1 MEKINYD
8 ITDYEKNIENKQYNI
23 LDSAVYDAIVV
34 GAGHAGCEACLA
46 LARTGQKTLII
57 NLVRDNIAFLPCNP
71 SIGGTAK
78 GHIVCEVDAL
88 GGEMGKQADK
98 NTIQLRMLNMG
109 KGPAVQSLRAQ
120 IDKTGYHRSM
130 QSVLEN
136 QENLDIYDGECSE
149 IIVENGILKGVKTTD
164 GKTFK
169 ARAVVLTT
177 GVYLCSKTITG
188 DIIKDSGPSGFPYA
202 SKLTQSLI
210 QIGFDIRRFKTGT
223 PPRVDGDT
231 IDYSKFTEQKGDT
244 NIQTFSFLTKK
255 ANKNIRSCWLGYTSP
270 LTKEIVMN
278 NLDKA
283 PMYTGVIT
291 GLGPRY
297 CPSIESKFVRFS
309 DKDRHQI
316 FLEPETVTDNTIYIQ
331 GLSTSMPINIQHQMV
346 ESIEGMEKTKILK
359 YAYAIE
365 YDCIDPLNLFPTLE
379 FKKVRGIFCAG
390 QINGTS
396 GYEEAAGQG
405 ILAGINASLYL
416 RNKEQLI
423 LKRNESYIGV
433 LVDDLTTKG
442 TNEPYR
448 MMTSRAEY
456 RLILRQD
463 NADQRLTEIGRKV
476 GLVDDERYNHFKRKM
491 QKIAKL
497 KKEITKTVPNSK
509 ELEAYLNSI
518 NEKLPLQS
526 TSLENLLKRPSFDFV
541 KANKALKL
549 VKGFSRE
556 VLTAVDIDVKYS
568 GYLARQA
575 EQIERE
581 RKLEE
586 KKIPADLDYSKLEG
600 LRLEAREKLSE
611 IRPLTVGMASRISGV
626 NPADI
631 TVLLMALGK

>member
-1 MEKINYD
+1 MIDQKYD
-8 ITDYEKNIENKQYNI
+8 ITDYEKNIENK
-23 LDSAVYDAIVV
+23 LYDIKDGDFFNAIVV

-88 GGEMGKQADK
+88 GGEMGKQADA

-130 QSVLEN
+130 QKALEN
-136 QENLDIYDGECSE
+136 QENLYIYDGECTE
-149 IIVENGILKGVKTTD
+149 IVVEDGKLKAVKTAD
-164 GKTFK
+164 GKTFGTK
-169 ARAVVLTT
+169 AVVLTT
-177 GVYLCSKTITG
+177 GVYLDSRTITG
-188 DIIKDSGPSGFPYA
+188 EIINASGPSGFPYA
-202 SKLTQSLI
+202 KGLTESLVK
-210 QIGFDIRRFKTGT
+210 IGFDVRRFKTGT
-223 PPRVDGDT
+223 PPRIDGNT
-231 IDYSKFTEQKGDT
+231 IDYTKFTRQDGDE

-255 ANKNIRSCWLGYTSP
+255 AKPNVRCCWLGYTSEE
-270 LTKEIVMN
+270 TKSIVMN
-278 NLDKA
+278 NLDRA
-283 PMYTGVIT
+283 PMYSGVIT
-291 GLGPRY
+291 GEGPRY

-316 FLEPETVTDNTIYIQ
+316 FLEPETLDDNVIYVQ
-331 GLSTSMPINIQHQMV
+331 GLSTSMPMDIQHKMV
-346 ESIEGMEKTKILK
+346 ESIEGMEQSKILK

-365 YDCIDPLNLFPTLE
+365 YDCIDPLNLYPTLE
-379 FKKVRGIFCAG
+379 FKKVKGIFCAG

-416 RNKEQLI
+416 RGEEQLI

-448 MMTSRAEY
+448 MMTSRAEF

-463 NADQRLTEIGRKV
+463 NADQRLTEIGRRV
-476 GLVDDERYNHFKRKM
+476 GLVDDERYNVFKEKM
-491 QKIAKL
+491 QQIEKL
-497 KKEITKTVPNSK
+497 NEEILKTVPNTPKLK
-509 ELEAYLNSI
+509 EYLDSI
-518 NEKLPLQS
+518 NEKMPTQA
-526 TSLENLLKRPSFDFV
+526 TSLKNLLKRPAFNFV
-541 KANKALKL
+541 QANEHIGL
-549 VKGFSRE
+549 VEGYSRE
-556 VLTAVDIDVKYS
+556 VLTAVEINTKYS
-568 GYLARQA
+568 GYINMQRD
-575 EQIERE
+575 QILHDQ
-581 RKLEE
+581 KLEE
-586 KKIPADLDYSKLEG
+586 KKIPADMDYASLSG
-600 LRLEAREKLSE
+600 LRLEAREKLAK
-611 IRPLTVGMASRISGV
+611 IKPLTVGMASRISGV

-631 TVLLMALGK
+631 TVLLMYLK

>member
-1 MEKINYD
+1 MDISKYD
-8 ITDYEKNIENKQYNI
+8 ITNYEKNIENKIYNI
-23 LDSAVYDAIVV
+23 NDGESFDAIVV

-46 LARTGQKTLII
+46 LARTGHKTLII

-88 GGEMGKQADK
+88 GGEMGIQADK

-130 QSVLEN
+130 QKALED
-136 QENLDIYDGECSE
+136 QENLYIYDGECTDV
-149 IIVENGILKGVKTTD
+149 IVEDGVLKAVKTLD
-164 GKTFK
+164 GKTFYTK
-169 ARAVVLTT
+169 VVILTT
-177 GVYLCSKTITG
+177 GVYLCARTITG
-188 DIIKDSGPSGFPYA
+188 EIIKDSGPSGFPYA
-202 SKLTQSLI
+202 SKLTASLEK
-210 QIGFDIRRFKTGT
+210 IGFDIKRFKTGT
-223 PPRVDGDT
+223 PPRVDGNT
-231 IDYSKFTEQKGDT
+231 IDYTKFIEQKGDT

-255 ANKNIRSCWLGYTSP
+255 ANKNIRSCWLGYTSKE
-270 LTKEIVMN
+270 TKDLVMN

-283 PMYTGVIT
+283 PMYSGVII
-291 GLGPRY
+291 GEGPRY

-316 FLEPETVTDNTIYIQ
+316 FLEPETLNDDSIYIQ
-331 GLSTSMPINIQHQMV
+331 GLSTSMPMDIQHKMV

-365 YDCIDPLNLFPTLE
+365 YDCIDPLNLYPTLE
-379 FKKVRGIFCAG
+379 FKKVKGIYCAG

-416 RNKEQLI
+416 RGMEQII

-476 GLVDDERYNHFKRKM
+476 GLVTDERYNHFKRKM

-497 KKEITKTVPNSK
+497 KQEITKTIPNSEKLK
-509 ELEAYLNSI
+509 EYLESI
-518 NEKLPLQS
+518 NEKMPVQS
-526 TSLENLLKRPSFDFV
+526 TSLENLLKRPNFKFND
-541 KANKALKL
+541 ANKKLKL
-549 VKGFSRE
+549 VRGYSRE
-556 VLTAVDIDVKYS
+556 VITAVDIDVKYS
-568 GYLARQA
+568 GYLSRQM
-575 EQIERE
+575 EQIEKE

-586 KKIPADLDYSKLEG
+586 KKIPADLDFLKLEG
-600 LRLEAREKLSE
+600 LRLEAREKLAK

-631 TVLLMALGK
+631 TVLLMYL

>member
-1 MEKINYD
+1 MKRVEYNL
-8 ITDYEKNIENKQYNI
+8 TDYAKNIENKEYN
-23 LDSAVYDAIVV
+23 LTGGESFDAVVV

-57 NLVRDNIAFLPCNP
+57 NLIRDNIAFLPCNP

-120 IDKTGYHRSM
+120 INKTGYHRSM
-130 QSVLEN
+130 QAVLEN
-136 QENLDIYDGECSE
+136 QENLWIYDGECSE
-149 IIVENGILKGVKTTD
+149 VVVENGELKAVKTKD
-164 GKTFK
+164 GKTFYTK
-169 ARAVVLTT
+169 AVVLTT
-177 GVYLCSKTITG
+177 GTYLCARTITG
-188 DIIKDSGPSGFPYA
+188 DIIKDSGPAGFPYA
-202 SKLTQSLI
+202 SELTKSLMK
-210 QIGFDIRRFKTGT
+210 IGFDIRRFKTGT

-231 IDYSKFTEQKGDT
+231 IDYSKFIEQKGDT

-255 ANKNIRSCWLGYTSP
+255 ANKNIRSCWLGYTSAE
-270 LTKEIVMN
+270 TKALVMN

-283 PMYTGVIT
+283 PMYSGVIT
-291 GLGPRY
+291 GSGPRY

-316 FLEPETVTDNTIYIQ
+316 FLEPETLENNTIYIQ
-331 GLSTSMPINIQHQMV
+331 GLSTSMPIDIQHKML
-346 ESIEGMEKTKILK
+346 ESIDGMEKTQILK

-365 YDCIDPLNLFPTLE
+365 YDCIDPLNLYPTLE
-379 FKKVRGIFCAG
+379 FKKVHGVFCAG

-416 RNKEQLI
+416 QNKEQLI

-476 GLVDDERYNHFKRKM
+476 GLVDDERYKHFQRKM
-491 QKIAKL
+491 KQIEKL
-497 KKEITKTVPNSK
+497 KQEIKKSVPNTESLK
-509 ELEAYLNSI
+509 EYLDSI
-518 NEKLPLQS
+518 NEKMPVQA
-526 TSLENLLKRPSFDFV
+526 TSLENLLKRPNFDFV
-541 KANKALKL
+541 TANKKLKL
-549 VKGFSRE
+549 VKGYSRE
-556 VLTAVDIDVKYS
+556 VLTAVGIDIKYA
-568 GYLARQA
+568 GYLSRQM
-575 EQIERE
+575 EQVEKE

-586 KKIPADLDYSKLEG
+586 KRIPTDLDYSKLEG
-600 LRLEAREKLSE
+600 LRLEAREKLNE
-611 IRPLTVGMASRISGV
+611 IKPLTVGMASRISGV

-631 TVLLMALGK
+631 TVILMYLK

>member
-1 MEKINYD
+1 MQNYD
-8 ITDYEKNIENKQYNI
+8 ITDYAKNIENKEYDI
-23 LDSAVYDAIVV
+23 HDGDSFDAVVV

-130 QSVLEN
+130 QKVLED
-136 QENLDIYDGECSE
+136 QENLSIYDGECTE
-149 IIVENGILKGVKTTD
+149 IVVENGELKAVKTAD
-164 GKTFK
+164 GKTFFTK
-169 ARAVVLTT
+169 AVVITT
-177 GVYLCSKTITG
+177 GVYLDSRTITG
-188 DIIKDSGPSGFPYA
+188 DIILASGPSGFPYA
-202 SKLTQSLI
+202 NGLTKSLI
-210 QIGFDIRRFKTGT
+210 ELGFDVRRFKTGT

-231 IDYSKFTEQKGDT
+231 INYKKFIEQKGDN

-255 ANKNIRSCWLGYTSP
+255 ANKNIRSCWLGYTSEE
-270 LTKEIVMN
+270 TKRIIME

-283 PMYTGVIT
+283 PMYSGVIT
-291 GLGPRY
+291 GEGPRY

-316 FLEPETVTDNTIYIQ
+316 FLEPETLDDNTIYIQ
-331 GLSTSMPINIQHQMV
+331 GMSTSMPMDIQHQMV
-346 ESIEGMEKTKILK
+346 ASVEGMEETKILK

-365 YDCIDPLNLFPTLE
+365 YDCIDPLNLYPTLE
-379 FKKVRGIFCAG
+379 FKKIRGIFCAG
-390 QINGTS
+390 QVNGTS

-416 RNKEQLI
+416 QGKEQLI
-423 LKRNESYIGV
+423 LKRDESYIGV

-448 MMTSRAEY
+448 MMTSRAEF

-463 NADQRLTEIGRKV
+463 NADQRLTEIGRRV
-476 GLVDDERYNHFKRKM
+476 GLVDDTRYKVFKTKM

-497 KKEITKTVPNSK
+497 KEEIKKSIKPTP
-509 ELEAYLNSI
+509 ELKAYL
-518 NEKLPLQS
+518 EKIGETAPAQS
-526 TSLENLLKRPSFDFV
+526 GSLESLIKRPNV
-541 KANKALKL
+541 GLVELNKAMKY
-549 VKGFSRE
+549 VKGYSRE
-556 VLTAVDIDVKYS
+556 VLTAVDIDIKYA
-568 GYLARQA
+568 GYLTRQM
-575 EQIERE
+575 EQVEQS

-586 KKIPADLDYSKLEG
+586 KKIPAELDFMKLEG
-600 LRLEAREKLSE
+600 LRLEAREKLAK
-611 IRPLTVGMASRISGV
+611 IKPLTVGMASRISGV
-626 NPADI
+626 SPADI
-631 TVLLMALGK
+631 TVLLMYLK

>member
-1 MEKINYD
+1 MTQQKYD
-8 ITDYEKNIENKQYNI
+8 ITDYAKNLANKEYVINDG
-23 LDSAVYDAIVV
+23 DSFDAVIV
-34 GAGHAGCEACLA
+34 GAGHAGCEAALA
-46 LARTGQKTLII
+46 LARTGQKTLVI

-136 QENLDIYDGECSE
+136 QENLYIYDGECSE
-149 IIVENGILKGVKTTD
+149 IVAPNGKLKAVKTAD
-164 GKTFK
+164 GKTFNT
-169 ARAVVLTT
+169 RAVVITT
-177 GVYLCSKTITG
+177 GVYLNARTITG
-188 DIIKDSGPSGFPYA
+188 EIINASGPSGFPY
-202 SKLTQSLI
+202 SKNLTKSLEE
-210 QIGFDIRRFKTGT
+210 IGFDIRRFKTGT

-270 LTKEIVMN
+270 ETKKIIME

-283 PMYTGVIT
+283 PMYSGVIK

-297 CPSIESKFVRFS
+297 CPSIESKFVRFA

-316 FLEPETVTDNTIYIQ
+316 FLEPETLDDNTIYIQ
-331 GLSTSMPINIQHQMV
+331 GMSTSMPMDIQHKMV
-346 ESIEGMEKTKILK
+346 ESVEGMEHTKILK

-365 YDCIDPLNLFPTLE
+365 YDCIDPLNLYPTLE
-379 FKKVRGIFCAG
+379 FKKVKGIFCAG

-416 RNKEQLI
+416 RGKEQII

-433 LVDDLTTKG
+433 LIDDLTTKG

-463 NADQRLTEIGRKV
+463 NADQRLTEIGRRV
-476 GLVDDERYNHFKRKM
+476 GLVDDERYKKFKRKM
-491 QKIAKL
+491 KQIAKL
-497 KKEITKTVPNSK
+497 KTEIKRTIPPSPALKSY
-509 ELEAYLNSI
+509 LEALG
-518 NEKLPLQS
+518 EKNADKGV
-526 TSLENLLKRPSFDFV
+526 TIENLLKRPAV
-541 KANKALKL
+541 KFYEANKKLKL
-549 VKGFSRE
+549 VKGYSRE
-556 VLTAVDIDVKYS
+556 VLNEVEIDTKYS
-568 GYLARQA
+568 GYIERQQM
-575 EQIERE
+575 QIESD

-586 KKIPADLDYSKLEG
+586 KQIPADLDYSSLSG

-611 IRPLTVGMASRISGV
+611 IKPLTVGMASRISGV
-626 NPADI
+626 SPADI
-631 TVLLMALGK
+631 TVLLMYLK